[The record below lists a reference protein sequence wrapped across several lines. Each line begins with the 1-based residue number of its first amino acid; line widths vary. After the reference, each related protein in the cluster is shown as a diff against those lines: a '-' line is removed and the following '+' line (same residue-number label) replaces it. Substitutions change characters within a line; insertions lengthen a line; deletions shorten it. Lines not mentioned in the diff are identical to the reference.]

1 VATLKTEI
9 NLEVKGIIRE
19 EEAVAITIPLK
30 AEVTTSRKAQADLTI
45 ITEINS
51 SVSQTLRRNN

>member
-19 EEAVAITIPLK
+19 EEAVASTIPLK
-30 AEVTTSRKAQADLTI
+30 AEVTTSRKAQAGLTI
-45 ITEINS
+45 ITGINS
-51 SVSQTLRRNN
+51 SVSQRQRRNN